1 MLRSMPVRRLKRG
14 FKLGLIKLL
23 IGNKAAGVHLSY
35 VGRGS
40 AQDLCRRIADIG
52 HTDVLVVTDKA
63 LKELGLAERA
73 LSGLVDAG
81 VNLHWYAGVDP
92 DPTFAHVIE
101 GRQALRS
108 AGCTAIVAVGGGSSM
123 DAAKIIACTRS
134 SDESPDQWVGL
145 NKIPDDV
152 LPIYAIPTTSGTGSE
167 ATMGAVIKD
176 PEEQLKHIIVGDG
189 LLPQAV
195 ALDPDLLLG
204 LPAPVTA
211 ATGIDALTHG
221 IEAYICIWD
230 RGTRKENGRLAIQG
244 VFRWLERAVN
254 HPDDVD
260 ARQGMAVAAY
270 HAGIAINQVGVGNVH
285 AIARQLGAR
294 YGIPHGQANAMAL
307 PHVLRACVAEAET
320 ALAELAV
327 VTEVSDAASPAARAQ
342 AFVDAVTDLIAK
354 VGIADT
360 DARIQPADWAAIA
373 HAAMDESDGYVS
385 PRLLTKTEMMGTL
398 ERITA
403 R

>member
-1 MLRSMPVRRLKRG
+1 MLRSMPLRRFKRG
-14 FKLGLIKLL
+14 FKLALIKLL

-40 AQDLCRRIADIG
+40 TADLCRRIADIG

-63 LKELGLAERA
+63 LKELGLAEQA
-73 LSGLVDAG
+73 LSGLTEAG
-81 VNLHWYAGVDP
+81 VTLHWYAGVDP
-92 DPTFAHVIE
+92 DPTFAHVLE
-101 GRQALRS
+101 GREVLRS

-152 LPIYAIPTTSGTGSE
+152 LPVYAIPTTSGTGSE

-176 PEEQLKHIIVGDG
+176 PAEQLKHIIVGDD

-204 LPAPVTA
+204 LPAAVTA

-230 RGTRKENGRLAIQG
+230 RGTRQENGRLAVQG
-244 VFRWLERAVN
+244 VFRWLERAVSR
-254 HPDDVD
+254 PEDIE

-270 HAGIAINQVGVGNVH
+270 HAGVAINQVGVGNVH
-285 AIARQLGAR
+285 AIAHQLGAR
-294 YGIPHGQANAMAL
+294 YGIPHGHANALAL
-307 PHVLRACVAEAET
+307 PHVLQACLAEAET

-327 VTEVSDAASPAARAQ
+327 VTAVSDAASTAARAQ
-342 AFVDAVTDLIAK
+342 AFVDAVTDLIRK
-354 VGIADT
+354 VGIDET
-360 DARIQPADWAAIA
+360 DARIQAADWEVLA

-385 PRLLTKTEMMGTL
+385 PRLLTKPEIMDTL
-398 ERITA
+398 KRITA
-403 R
+403 G

>member
-1 MLRSMPVRRLKRG
+1 MLRSMPVRRFKRG
-14 FKLGLIKLL
+14 LKLGLIKLL
-23 IGNKAAGVHLSY
+23 IGNKAAGMHLSY
-35 VGRGS
+35 VGRGAS
-40 AQDLCRRIADIG
+40 ADLCRRIVDIG
-52 HTDVLVVTDKA
+52 HTDILVVTDKA

-73 LSGLVDAG
+73 LAPLADVG
-81 VNLHWYAGVDP
+81 VNLHWYAGVEP
-92 DPTFAHVIE
+92 DPTFAHVTE
-101 GRQALRS
+101 GAEVSRA

-123 DAAKIIACTRS
+123 DAAKIIACTRT
-134 SDESPDQWVGL
+134 SDDSPDKWVGL
-145 NKIPDDV
+145 NKVPDDV

-176 PEEQLKHIIVGDG
+176 PEEKLKHIIVGED

-204 LPAPVTA
+204 LPVPVTA

-244 VFRWLERAVN
+244 VFRWLERAVQ
-254 HPDDVD
+254 HPQDVE

-285 AIARQLGAR
+285 AIAHQLGAR
-294 YGIPHGQANAMAL
+294 YGIPHGQANALAL
-307 PHVLRACVAEAET
+307 PHVLKACLAEAET

-327 VTEVSDAASPAARAQ
+327 VTNVSDAASPAARAQ
-342 AFVDAVTDLIAK
+342 AFVEAVQDLIAK
-354 VGIADT
+354 VGIAET
-360 DARIQPADWAAIA
+360 DPRIQPDDWTVLA

-385 PRLLTKTEMMGTL
+385 PRLLTKAEIMDTL
-398 ERITA
+398 EQITA